1 MKNLAVVAVNMW
13 LSYLFGSLLIIASIG
28 AGGPVH
34 AAEFSCGNV
43 TCLIAKINE
52 ANTNADADTIN
63 LDPGTYTLTS
73 IDNSTNGPNGLP
85 IITSDITINGE
96 DAVTKIIERDPV
108 ATFFFRI
115 FAVAVSGKLTLN
127 GLAVVGGG
135 GVFPGGG

>member
-73 IDNSTNGPNGLP
+73 IDTGVSPNANGLP
-85 IITSDITINGE
+85 IITSDITINGD
-96 DAVTKIIERDPV
+96 DAVTTIIERDPG
-108 ATFFFRI
+108 APAF
-115 FAVAVSGKLTLN
+115 
-127 GLAVVGGG
+127 
-135 GVFPGGG
+135 